1 MLETSNDDTPDR
13 ALQKDLRLYEC
24 MSNFKAL
31 LMLDLRPL
39 LTCNETVVMLAAA
52 KVVGNMISIAGA
64 TLGESFFVKEIG
76 QAIQLLEGKS

>member
-1 MLETSNDDTPDR
+1 M
-13 ALQKDLRLYEC
+13 
-24 MSNFKAL
+24 

-52 KVVGNMISIAGA
+52 KVVGNMIGIAGT

-76 QAIQLLEGKS
+76 QAIQLLEGE

>member
-1 MLETSNDDTPDR
+1 
-13 ALQKDLRLYEC
+13 
-24 MSNFKAL
+24 
-31 LMLDLRPL
+31 MLDLRPL

-76 QAIQLLEGKS
+76 QAIQLLEGMSSWSEHG

>member
-1 MLETSNDDTPDR
+1 MNVCSSP
-13 ALQKDLRLYEC
+13 Y
-24 MSNFKAL
+24 AL
-31 LMLDLRPL
+31 LILDLRPL

-76 QAIQLLEGKS
+76 QAIQLLEGKSSCYGHG

>member
-1 MLETSNDDTPDR
+1 MNVCPS
-13 ALQKDLRLYEC
+13 
-24 MSNFKAL
+24 FKAL

>member
-1 MLETSNDDTPDR
+1 MNVCQLQQTS
-13 ALQKDLRLYEC
+13 
-24 MSNFKAL
+24 
-31 LMLDLRPL
+31 LMIDLRPL

-76 QAIQLLEGKS
+76 QAIQLLEGKLLWSRHD